1 MVQGKKKAQMGNC
14 PPTPYKKFKV
24 AAETNNAKTRREET
38 PKYRKGKPDQKKR
51 VMILRCIDVEDMRI
65 QTKRQA
71 KSWIDIIE
79 HRLKRLGDTV

>member
-1 MVQGKKKAQMGNC
+1 M
-14 PPTPYKKFKV
+14 
-24 AAETNNAKTRREET
+24 RLT
-38 PKYRKGKPDQKKR
+38 PKDCKEKPDQKKR

-79 HRLKRLGDTV
+79 HRLKRLGIQCKCAGANKQDKTNKAKEKKLR